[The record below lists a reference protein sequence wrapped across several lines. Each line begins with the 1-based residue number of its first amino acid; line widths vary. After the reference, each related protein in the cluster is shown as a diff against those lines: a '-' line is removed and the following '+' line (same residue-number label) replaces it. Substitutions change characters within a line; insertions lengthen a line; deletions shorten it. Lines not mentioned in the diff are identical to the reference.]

1 MRRRCRPAC
10 GGGHRRRGCA
20 AAAAA
25 ATSST
30 APFRTAADIVA
41 LVADTLVL
49 LRCGHRCRQFPDPGA
64 GRVRRPGGAELCSA
78 AGGGAERCPD
88 AAGRGAA
95 AAVGCRRRYGGRGA
109 PPTTTPRRQQRRS
122 TPRPTSV
129 AAALCPLGTP
139 LLLLRRW
146 CVPWRGLVR
155 RRRRRCRRRPYPPWR
170 LLRLAAGVGAGGG
183 GWCGGPPGA
192 APRPRRRCCRRRARI
207 GGGEAVAA
215 FAAASPAQPRARRPT
230 CWGWLVICS
239 RSPTPRRLRRRG
251 CLPTAPRETHL
262 RGRIVRGGMAGGAWR
277 SRRRSRRWPKW
288 AAPAGSWRVSWR
300 RRSPLPPRRSP
311 PSRPPPVAPWMLAD
325 GGLAVAESTIQRWR
339 SPPDAGR
346 GRRWQPVGPHPRQR
360 HVIGQQRRLPL
371 GRLPRPPPRLL
382 TRHSCCPL
390 LLLRRGCRVRCP
402 APPSHPPFLWPDTR
416 RQRGARPP
424 TGLGI
429 AAGLPDPVGGGRR
442 RGGRGFTAAA
452 AAAVA
457 TAAAPPASASP
468 PSNACADSPA
478 RPPTPPAPVPPLPPL
493 TSPAPPP
500 VREAAARLL
509 QLPAAASAAP
519 PAPTPARLSSRAG
532 AGCGGCGDEGWAGL
546 LDAGRRWQL
555 GECAPLLPPWATFG
569 GVGGGA
575 AVSAAVCA
583 LQARRHRVRPRG
595 RFMRRHVA
603 CVIPRC

>member
-1 MRRRCRPAC
+1 M
-10 GGGHRRRGCA
+10 
-20 AAAAA
+20 
-25 ATSST
+25 
-30 APFRTAADIVA
+30 
-41 LVADTLVL
+41 
-49 LRCGHRCRQFPDPGA
+49 
-64 GRVRRPGGAELCSA
+64 
-78 AGGGAERCPD
+78 
-88 AAGRGAA
+88 
-95 AAVGCRRRYGGRGA
+95 
-109 PPTTTPRRQQRRS
+109 
-122 TPRPTSV
+122 
-129 AAALCPLGTP
+129 
-139 LLLLRRW
+139 
-146 CVPWRGLVR
+146 
-155 RRRRRCRRRPYPPWR
+155 
-170 LLRLAAGVGAGGG
+170 
-183 GWCGGPPGA
+183 
-192 APRPRRRCCRRRARI
+192 
-207 GGGEAVAA
+207 
-215 FAAASPAQPRARRPT
+215 
-230 CWGWLVICS
+230 
-239 RSPTPRRLRRRG
+239 
-251 CLPTAPRETHL
+251 
-262 RGRIVRGGMAGGAWR
+262 
-277 SRRRSRRWPKW
+277 
-288 AAPAGSWRVSWR
+288 
-300 RRSPLPPRRSP
+300 
-311 PSRPPPVAPWMLAD
+311 
-325 GGLAVAESTIQRWR
+325 QRWR

-424 TGLGI
+424 TGLGHRSR
-429 AAGLPDPVGGGRR
+429 APRPCWGGEAPWGSGVHRSGSGRCRDGGGATRVSVERR
-442 RGGRGFTAAA
+442 RHRRQRRGRWLVAALCWSILSCSASWRSA
-452 AAAVA
+452 AK
-457 TAAAPPASASP
+457 SP
-468 PSNACADSPA
+468 PSNGCADSPA
-478 RPPTPPAPVPPLPPL
+478 RPPKPPAPVPPLPL